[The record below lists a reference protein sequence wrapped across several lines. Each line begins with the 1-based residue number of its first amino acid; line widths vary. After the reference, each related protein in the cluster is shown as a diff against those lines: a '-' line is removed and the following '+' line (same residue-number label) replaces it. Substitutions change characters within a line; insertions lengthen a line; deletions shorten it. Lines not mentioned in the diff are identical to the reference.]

1 MCLDHLYKRIN
12 GFQKKK
18 INYGGFRE
26 LQGRFLTKNK
36 LCIYIYIYTH
46 YIFVVGT
53 RAHVAKLQ
61 VPTCST
67 GYSNPPRNTWRNCKR
82 QLVALVTPAFPGTGG
97 ETASANL
104 RRWLLPPSQEDV
116 AKLQAPTCGAGYSRP
131 HRNHVAKLQAP
142 TCGAGYSRPSRNRF
156 AITAKIGISVNEAT
170 DRKF

>member
-104 RRWLLPPSQEDV
+104 RRWLLPPSQE
-116 AKLQAPTCGAGYSRP
+116 SR
-131 HRNHVAKLQAP
+131 
-142 TCGAGYSRPSRNRF
+142 GE
-156 AITAKIGISVNEAT
+156 TASANLRRWLLPPFQESIRHHSKDWYFRQRSDGS
-170 DRKF
+170 